1 MKILLI
7 EDDYNLALGLKY
19 SLKDEGFEVVHAD
32 TVASGKENYLNEN
45 PDLIL
50 LDITLP
56 DGNGYDF
63 CEFVRE
69 KDKNI
74 PIIFLTAMEQE
85 ESVVK
90 GFGLGADDYVTKP
103 FRVSEL
109 TARIRAHY
117 KRYESLKKSNP
128 QMSQLEAN
136 PDFKID
142 QTRLCI
148 WKKGERID
156 LTPTEYKIVRKLTE
170 NPGETVSRDALLECC
185 WDTTGEYLD
194 VNTLSV
200 HIKRI
205 REKLGENDKE
215 GHIRTVRGEGYVFA
229 SSK

>member
-19 SLKDEGFEVVHAD
+19 SLKDEGFEVVYAN
-32 TVASGKENYLNEN
+32 TLSSGKENYRREN

-117 KRYESLKKSNP
+117 KRYESLKKSHP

>member
-19 SLKDEGFEVVHAD
+19 SLKDEGFEVVYEN
-32 TVASGKENYLNEN
+32 TLSSGKENYLREN

-74 PIIFLTAMEQE
+74 PVIFLTALEKE
-85 ESVVK
+85 ECVVK

-128 QMSQLEAN
+128 QMSQIEAN